1 MHTCWTQGPS
11 IGLAEILDAREQRV
25 RIQQELL
32 KENPSCVVSFTLN
45 IAGPIK
51 VTPFTQWLY
60 ALGNRLIHHGVLE
73 QKGQILKKIEE
84 KKDTGW
90 EGFFALS
97 LKPDTIKSYLLFQEE
112 NHPLGRLFDFD
123 VLRPDGSKVS
133 RQELG
138 FSERTCLICGKPAFL
153 CGRSRTH
160 SAWELQKKTQ
170 EMMSHFYHSRMSVH
184 IGTLMQKALLYEVNT
199 SLKPGL
205 VDRVHN
211 GAHQDMCIDTFVT
224 SAYALTP
231 YFINCALAGL
241 SFDSSQEELPT
252 LFQQLRILGK
262 QAEET
267 MLNATHGI
275 NTHKGIIFSGG
286 IFCAAVGYANAA
298 FQTDLKAL
306 NLPEVLSSICQSMV
320 SELLEDYKD
329 ITHSTARTHGEKLY
343 ASYGI
348 TGIRGEAYKGFPHV
362 LFSGYPQFQKAYKT
376 TGSLTKA
383 GLIALLYYIGNTE
396 DTNLIIRSDYKTA
409 ARIQKSLSA
418 FLNRSDYEEQ
428 LQILPALDE
437 YFVSNNISPGGS
449 ADMLALTYFLS
460 FLSQKD
466 CWFES

>member
-25 RIQQELL
+25 RLQQELL
-32 KENPSCVVSFTLN
+32 KEHPSCVVSFTLN

-97 LKPDTIKSYLLFQEE
+97 LKPDAIKFYLLFQEE

-138 FSERTCLICGKPAFL
+138 FPERTCLICGKPAFL

-267 MLNATHGI
+267 MLEAP
-275 NTHKGIIFSGG
+275 
-286 IFCAAVGYANAA
+286 
-298 FQTDLKAL
+298 
-306 NLPEVLSSICQSMV
+306 NLPEVLSGICQSMV
-320 SELLEDYKD
+320 SGILEDYKGL
-329 ITHSTARTHGEKLY
+329 TSSTARTHGEKLY
-343 ASYGI
+343 ASYSI
-348 TGIRGEAYKGFPHV
+348 TGIRGEACDGFPHV
-362 LFSGYPQFQKAYKT
+362 LLSGYPQFQKAYKT

-383 GLIALLYYIGNTE
+383 GLITLLYYIGNTE
-396 DTNLIIRSDYKTA
+396 DTNLIIRSDYETA
-409 ARIQKSLSA
+409 TRIQKSLSA

>member
-11 IGLAEILDAREQRV
+11 IGLSEMLDAREQRV
-25 RIQQELL
+25 KIQQELL
-32 KENPSCVVSFTLN
+32 KEHPGCVVSFTLN
-45 IAGPIK
+45 IAGPVK
-51 VTPFTQWLY
+51 VTPFTKWLY
-60 ALGNRLIHHGVLE
+60 ALGIRLIQQGIAKQH
-73 QKGQILKKIEE
+73 GQILKKKEE

-97 LKPDTIKSYLLFQEE
+97 LEPKAIKTYLLFQEE

-123 VLRPDGSKVS
+123 VLCPDGTKVS

-138 FSERTCLICGKPAFL
+138 VPERTCLICGNPSFL

-160 SAWELQKKTQ
+160 SALELQKKTQ
-170 EMMSHFYHSRMSVH
+170 EIMSDFYHSRMSVH

-199 SLKPGL
+199 TLKPGL

-211 GAHQDMCIDTFVT
+211 GSHQDMCIDTFIT

-241 SFDSSQEELPT
+241 SFDGSQKELPA
-252 LFQQLRILGK
+252 LFQQLRLLGK
-262 QAEET
+262 QAEST
-267 MLNATHGI
+267 MLHATHGI

-286 IFCAAVGYANAA
+286 IFCAAVGYANSA
-298 FQTDLKAL
+298 FQTDLKASQ
-306 NLPEVLSSICQSMV
+306 LPEVLSSICQSMV
-320 SELLEDYKD
+320 PDLLKDYKD
-329 ITHSTARTHGEKLY
+329 ITPSTARTHGEKLY

-376 TGSLTKA
+376 TSSLTKA
-383 GLIALLYYIGNTE
+383 GLLVLLYYIGNTE
-396 DTNLIIRSDYKTA
+396 DTNLIIRSDYETA
-409 ARIQKSLSA
+409 NRIQKSLSA
-418 FLNRSDYEEQ
+418 FLKRSNYEEQ
-428 LQILPALDE
+428 LHILIALDE